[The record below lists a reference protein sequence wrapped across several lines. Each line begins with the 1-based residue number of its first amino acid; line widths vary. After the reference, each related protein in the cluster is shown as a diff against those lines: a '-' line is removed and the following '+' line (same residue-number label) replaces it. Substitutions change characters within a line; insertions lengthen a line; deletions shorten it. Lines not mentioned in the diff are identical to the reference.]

1 MTMKIKVKTLLPQLA
16 EAMGKQEVEVEFAGT
31 TAGDLVAHLVRQYG
45 RKARE
50 ALHDR
55 AGKMDPVVQM
65 LRNEKEWVRTDRL
78 AETTLEEGDTV
89 TLMMLMAGG

>member
-1 MTMKIKVKTLLPQLA
+1 MKIKVKTLLPQLA
-16 EAMGKQEVEVEFAGT
+16 EAMGSQEVEVEVAGT
-31 TAGDLVAHLVRQYG
+31 TADDLVAHLIQRYG

-55 AGKMDPVVQM
+55 TGAMDPVVSM

-78 AETTLEEGDTV
+78 AETTLQEGDTV

>member
-1 MTMKIKVKTLLPQLA
+1 MKIKVKTLLPQLA
-16 EAMGKQEVEVEFAGT
+16 EAMGKQEVEVELAGT
-31 TAGDLVAHLVRQYG
+31 TAQDLVAHLVQRFG
-45 RKARE
+45 HRARKALYDGSG
-50 ALHDR
+50 A
-55 AGKMDPVVQM
+55 MDPVVQM